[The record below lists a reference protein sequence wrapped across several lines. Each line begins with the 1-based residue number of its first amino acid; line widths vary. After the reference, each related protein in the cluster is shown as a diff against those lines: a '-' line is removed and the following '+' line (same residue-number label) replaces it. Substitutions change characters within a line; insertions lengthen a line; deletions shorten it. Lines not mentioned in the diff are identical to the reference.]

1 MTDHFAALGLP
12 RSAWL
17 DLEDIKSRH
26 HALIAQSHPDKIH
39 GDPARAAALNA
50 ARAILEN
57 PAARLRHLLE
67 LESPAHS
74 AHSALSPH
82 EPDWSLF
89 SRLSEASR
97 LSAEFQNSPPPATPL
112 AHALRLNQANSLR
125 AELASLADLLGEKT
139 RTLEALTKN
148 LPPANQDPASN
159 AALAESWSFH
169 QKSLAS
175 LKQSQ
180 EALDGL
186 R

>member
-67 LESPAHS
+67 LEAPAHTAS
-74 AHSALSPH
+74 ASH

-97 LSAEFQNSPPPATPL
+97 LAAEFQNSPPPATPL
-112 AHALRLNQANSLR
+112 ARALRLNQANSLR